1 MSQLLFQTISE
12 QGSHYEVGFQR
23 GKWIAKIP
31 EFKKFMTTPVEG
43 CNAWS
48 EANHQEHLQLL
59 AQHCPGLNQELQG
72 MADALEV
79 PITQMMQM
87 TSGFGAPRAC
97 SMVAVLPERT
107 EDHHFYM
114 ARSYEY
120 ATFDELN
127 LSITKVQGK
136 HAHIG
141 FSLFQVGRFDGIN
154 DAGLCVAI
162 SSCEVVHSSQGQA
175 PGIAFYFAVR
185 ALLDNCSTTDEAV
198 EKLMQIPLK
207 DAFNYMIADKSGRC
221 VVVET
226 VADGGKGFKAVIK
239 PSNGTLCAFNH
250 FRSELKQHFPKRKNF
265 SHWRETA
272 VEQLFNKEK
281 ITKGDLYQLLR
292 DKIPHGLSYHDYEGF
307 FGTLRSMMFDV
318 SESKLWV
325 CFGSP
330 SMNKWFEADWNIPS
344 GIYPQWI
351 EYEQETAPKE
361 FWQTVQ

>member
-12 QGSHYEVGFQR
+12 QGSHYQVGFQR
-23 GKWIAKIP
+23 GKWISESP
-31 EFKKFMTTPVEG
+31 EFKKFMTTPFAG
-43 CNAWS
+43 S
-48 EANHQEHLQLL
+48 DTLSDKTQQEHLQLL
-59 AQHCPGLNQELQG
+59 AQYCPGLDQELQG

-79 PITQMMQM
+79 PISQMMHL
-87 TSGFGAPRAC
+87 TSGFGVPRAC
-97 SMVAVLPERT
+97 SMVATLPERT
-107 EDHHFYM
+107 EDRHFYM

-141 FSLFQVGRFDGIN
+141 FSLFQIGRFDGIN

-175 PGIAFYFAVR
+175 PGIAFFFAVR
-185 ALLDNCSTTDEAV
+185 TLLDNCATTEEAV
-198 EKLMQIPLK
+198 EVLMQMPLK

-221 VVVET
+221 AVVET
-226 VADGGKGFKAVIK
+226 VAEGGKGYKAVIE
-239 PSNGTLCAFNH
+239 PSNGTLYAFNH
-250 FRSELKQHFPKRKNF
+250 FRTELKLRFPKRKNF
-265 SHWRETA
+265 SHWREVT
-272 VEQLFNKEK
+272 VEKFFEKEK
-281 ITKGDLYQLLR
+281 ITKDDLYQLLR
-292 DKIPHGLSYHDYEGF
+292 DKIPNGLSYHDYEGY

-318 SESKLWV
+318 SESRLWV

-330 SMNKWFEADWNIPS
+330 SMNEWFEADWNVPL
-344 GIYPQWI
+344 GIYPKHI

-361 FWQTVQ
+361 FWQNV

>member
-43 CNAWS
+43 CIAWS

-87 TSGFGAPRAC
+87 TSGFGPPRAC

-120 ATFDELN
+120 AAFDELN

-141 FSLFQVGRFDGIN
+141 FSLFQVGRFDGVN

-185 ALLDNCSTTDEAV
+185 AILDNCSTTDKAV
-198 EKLMQIPLK
+198 EMLMQMPLK
-207 DAFNYMIADKSGRC
+207 DAFNYMIADKSGHC

-239 PSNGTLCAFNH
+239 PSNGTLYAFNH
-250 FRSELKQHFPKRKNF
+250 FRSELKLRFPKRKNF
-265 SHWRETA
+265 SYWREIA
-272 VEQLFNKEK
+272 VEKFFEKEK
-281 ITKGDLYQLLR
+281 ISKDDLYKLLR
-292 DKIPHGLSYHDYEGF
+292 DKIPHGLSYHDYEGY

-330 SMNKWFEADWNIPS
+330 SMNEWFEADWNVPL
-344 GIYPQWI
+344 GIYSEYI

-361 FWQTVQ
+361 FWQNV

>member
-1 MSQLLFQTISE
+1 LSKLLFHTISE

-23 GKWIAKIP
+23 GKWISESP
-31 EFKKFMTTPVEG
+31 EFKKFMTTPFAG
-43 CNAWS
+43 SDSWS
-48 EANHQEHLQLL
+48 DKTHQEHLQLL
-59 AQHCPGLNQELQG
+59 AQHCPGLDQELQG
-72 MADALEV
+72 MADALDV
-79 PITQMMQM
+79 PISQMMHM
-87 TSGFGAPRAC
+87 TSGFGVPRAC
-97 SMVAVLPERT
+97 SMVAVLPKRT
-107 EDHHFYM
+107 DDHHFYL

-221 VVVET
+221 AVVET
-226 VADGGKGFKAVIK
+226 VADGGKGYKEVIE
-239 PSNGTLCAFNH
+239 PSNGTLYAFNH
-250 FRSELKQHFPKRKNF
+250 FRTELKLRFPKRKNF
-265 SHWRETA
+265 SHWREVA
-272 VEQLFNKEK
+272 VEQLFEKEK
-281 ITKGDLYQLLR
+281 ITKGNLFQLLR
-292 DKIPHGLSYHDYEGF
+292 DKIPNGLSYHDYEGF

-330 SMNKWFEADWNIPS
+330 SMNDWFEADWNVPL
-344 GIYPQWI
+344 GIYSKLI

-361 FWQTVQ
+361 FWQPV